1 MTSEGYLIFL
11 KYFQVSD
18 GTSRDTT
25 TLKVSVRDV
34 NNHQPVFQ
42 QSLYNV
48 TISELDGPG
57 NSLQTSIEIQIT
69 DIF

>member
-1 MTSEGYLIFL
+1 M
-11 KYFQVSD
+11 FQVSD

-25 TLKVSVRDV
+25 ALKVSVRDV

-42 QSLYNV
+42 QSFYNV

-57 NSLQTSIEIQIT
+57 NSFRKSTIIQQLA
-69 DIF
+69 